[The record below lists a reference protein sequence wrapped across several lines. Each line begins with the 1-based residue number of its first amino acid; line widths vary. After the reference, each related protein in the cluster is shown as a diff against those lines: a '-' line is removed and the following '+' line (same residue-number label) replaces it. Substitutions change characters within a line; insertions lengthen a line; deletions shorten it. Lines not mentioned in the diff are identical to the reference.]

1 MRKVSKE
8 VVQQLEFDEVIAYC
22 KNYAKGPGGL
32 RLLFERKFDTTMAAL
47 SEELERVSELKEVL
61 GSPKPISIQVY
72 EDISQDL
79 YYLEKENYTLD
90 ADSILRIAQLLE
102 NFESIDAFFKG
113 KKKKEFPALF
123 EHMSSDDSYVSLIKE
138 IRAIFD
144 EQGEVRTG
152 ASPQLAKIMR
162 AIIAKEKEIIKAF
175 DSILSTYKMKGL
187 LTDNSES
194 IKSGRR
200 VLSLPAENKRIVKGI
215 IHDESASGKTV
226 YIEPSEV
233 IQHNNVLI
241 ELENEKRQEIFR
253 ILRELSAHLRDHC
266 HDIAIIKTKVE
277 YFDCLNCKARVA
289 QKMNAVKPKLSN
301 QACLKLRK
309 THHPILKLKEAES
322 TEFQVVNFDLELR
335 NDNRILLIS
344 GPNAGG
350 KSVTLKAVGLIH
362 LMVYAGFLVPV
373 DENSEIGDFESI
385 YTDIGDLQD
394 LNEGLS
400 TYSSHLST
408 MNAMLENA
416 DAHSLVLIDEFG
428 SGTDP
433 KIGGSIAES
442 MLKRFNQIK
451 VFGVITTHYSN
462 LKVYAY
468 RQKGIVNG
476 AMHFDEANLVPTY
489 RLMVGA
495 PGSSYAFEVA
505 EKIGLHSALIKYARD
520 KVGKKENAIEKLLVA
535 LQREKTE
542 YDEKL
547 LEIYDQRD
555 RLDKLIKNY
564 ENLNRE
570 LVVKRKKH
578 KIRIKEEKIAS
589 WEGDRAVIDDIIKKL
604 KQEKNLKEA
613 QRLKDELAE
622 TRMRETED
630 IILLKKEISST
641 HTGNNDVKEG
651 SHVIFVDG
659 EATGVVQKIKGKEAE
674 VLSGS
679 MLITVPLATL
689 RPIKEQL
696 EINGSKKINIVTNKD
711 QKQYSGK
718 LDIRGYT
725 YTDAARSI
733 EEFLDDAILGNM
745 QLLEIV
751 HGKGNGV
758 LRKLLLEKLKEY
770 KDVTRHWHP
779 EDAQG
784 GLGTTMVKF

>member
-589 WEGDRAVIDDIIKKL
+589 LEGDRAVIDDIIKKL
-604 KQEKNLKEA
+604 KQEKNLEEA

-641 HTGNNDVKEG
+641 HTGNNDW
-651 SHVIFVDG
+651 
-659 EATGVVQKIKGKEAE
+659 
-674 VLSGS
+674 LSS
-679 MLITVPLATL
+679 V
-689 RPIKEQL
+689 R
-696 EINGSKKINIVTNKD
+696 
-711 QKQYSGK
+711 
-718 LDIRGYT
+718 
-725 YTDAARSI
+725 
-733 EEFLDDAILGNM
+733 
-745 QLLEIV
+745 
-751 HGKGNGV
+751 
-758 LRKLLLEKLKEY
+758 
-770 KDVTRHWHP
+770 
-779 EDAQG
+779 
-784 GLGTTMVKF
+784 